1 MDLDVMDSG
10 EADAVTGSASGSMGG
25 FSRLLEWKL
34 ELVST
39 ISTFFSVLS
48 HRTWEI
54 MYSLMEK
61 ESDLKVR
68 QAILLCLCKNI
79 PASSETVSSVVD
91 LIIDMRDRGASSLLK
106 SAECLTQSH
115 ALLKSLRAIC
125 DGGQNTDGHSK
136 NQDILLGLVHKATEI
151 SFTDWVFRIK
161 LIDCICLFIYLFP
174 DVAQDFIGSLLDM
187 LHDPDYR
194 VRFYLTR
201 EIVVLFQTWE
211 GHTQLFDDV
220 CKFKHCLTV
229 FYFISSNVGV
239 KLVKYSNSSPVK
251 AREVL
256 AVGSQPVLGIETA
269 LVTLAHLAVHSEDAE
284 VECVFMISAA
294 AALEPSQR
302 ELAYALFD
310 SMSRTLGY
318 ASRSKMQE
326 MFGYRSA
333 EPKNFVEH
341 CCSWLLSFLILRGNI
356 ADLNWTSKILSQP
369 LSVIIKRHFVPIF
382 GLSIAAKCGKS
393 PEKDSAE
400 TVLCESLLHLAEISE
415 FERDDL
421 IKKHMVSIVAFLLS
435 VSSSAHEPEI
445 PYFSKEVIALSVKTV
460 VDGFLDTMDDDLA
473 DTVVIDKLNVF
484 RADRVFKVLYFIGPI
499 MLACLFHLS
508 FAINIVA
515 IVKGLTVQWQRPL
528 AGVLPP
534 RVPPLGATP
543 APQGSPLGLLCV
555 CYSMHIL
562 NLLQFLLATH
572 QQVADASHPRHM
584 GHRICAIEVLMD
596 VLGHRV
602 ILESTCL
609 HLPRPSIEF
618 EPGQQPAKLSTLL
631 PFPYL
636 PFSPCVTPKGH
647 RTFTTQVLG
656 RQLQV
661 VIPKLVTCCLNNEK
675 EERSGIADS
684 SRVFSLLHQLTVDAD
699 PLLYDYIRDL
709 EPLPDLDCLKDI
721 QEFHISLSSSYSS
734 RDRFLKFVSRA
745 PYLPPELFLLS
756 SSCVAN
762 EASSVLADFISRV
775 GISDVHQVVLD
786 LPTTTLKQPLQL
798 HCVSTSKED
807 KLCSDYGISD
817 DILVGLLKL
826 LKSYLSD
833 ESVEII
839 DITSQTLR
847 GILSTARGLNALQ
860 CFDSLDRSLLMIHSR
875 GVNIQIVE
883 QTISGMEKYS
893 DGE

>member
-1 MDLDVMDSG
+1 
-10 EADAVTGSASGSMGG
+10 
-25 FSRLLEWKL
+25 
-34 ELVST
+34 
-39 ISTFFSVLS
+39 
-48 HRTWEI
+48 
-54 MYSLMEK
+54 
-61 ESDLKVR
+61 
-68 QAILLCLCKNI
+68 
-79 PASSETVSSVVD
+79 
-91 LIIDMRDRGASSLLK
+91 
-106 SAECLTQSH
+106 
-115 ALLKSLRAIC
+115 
-125 DGGQNTDGHSK
+125 
-136 NQDILLGLVHKATEI
+136 
-151 SFTDWVFRIK
+151 
-161 LIDCICLFIYLFP
+161 
-174 DVAQDFIGSLLDM
+174 M
-187 LHDPDYR
+187 LHDPDYC
-194 VRFYLTR
+194 VRFYLTM

-220 CKFKHCLTV
+220 C
-229 FYFISSNVGV
+229 SNVGV
-239 KLVKYSNSSPVK
+239 KLVKYSNSSSVK

-318 ASRSKMQE
+318 ASRSKFLDQVMGPILFRWVACEMSLVSLVEMQE

-484 RADRVFKVLYFIGPI
+484 RADRVFK
-499 MLACLFHLS
+499 
-508 FAINIVA
+508 
-515 IVKGLTVQWQRPL
+515 
-528 AGVLPP
+528 
-534 RVPPLGATP
+534 
-543 APQGSPLGLLCV
+543 
-555 CYSMHIL
+555 
-562 NLLQFLLATH
+562 FLLATH

-602 ILESTCL
+602 VLESTCFY
-609 HLPRPSIEF
+609 IICIVGNF
-618 EPGQQPAKLSTLL
+618 IQQKPLQSQCCNILSKLLAAFNGNCSAETI
-631 PFPYL
+631 
-636 PFSPCVTPKGH
+636 T
-647 RTFTTQVLG
+647 VLG

-756 SSCVAN
+756 LHMYHKKLLLGEIICRGKSEADADVVSCWRSDPDVVSAVWILVDFCSSSCVAN

-786 LPTTTLKQPLQL
+786 LPTITLKQPLQL

-893 DGE
+893 DGSCCDCYRSS